1 MLPTKNRLRRQKDF
15 QLVASK
21 GKKFFSD
28 FLMVKVLFKT
38 EGEIKVGVVV
48 PSKVSKKAVRRNQLR
63 RWINEDIRRNLS
75 KLPVGNYLI
84 LVKPEAIDLD
94 HPTLT
99 RDLFFLLD
107 KIKSFYGYFKA
118 NGKNNS

>member
-28 FLMVKVLFKT
+28 FLMIKVLFKT
-38 EGEIKVGVVV
+38 EGEVLVGVVV

-63 RWINEDIRRNLS
+63 RWISEDIRKRIS
-75 KLPVGNYLI
+75 ELPLGNYLV
-84 LVKPEAIDLD
+84 LVKPEAANSN
-94 HPTLT
+94 HPTLS

-107 KIKSFYGYFKA
+107 KIKSFYGYFKD
-118 NGKNNS
+118 NRKTDY